1 MIQVG
6 EYWSEMTALNERAAK
21 AEYALA
27 YEKSNTERLL
37 KRAADLAKEME
48 EIYFIAFDDRIC
60 DIANRASN
68 ALKRFNGS
76 PSEGA

>member
-27 YEKSNTERLL
+27 YEKRNTERML
-37 KRAADLAKEME
+37 KRVAELAKAME
-48 EIYFIAFDDRIC
+48 EIYLIAFDDRISE
-60 DIANRASN
+60 IANKACE
-68 ALKRFNGS
+68 ALQRFER
-76 PSEGA
+76 PSE